1 MIEIF
6 RYVFPG
12 MMLMWIFFIA
22 QNAMS
27 DILNEKGQ
35 KTLYRLLGSTASVT
49 QVLLSKV
56 LHCFL
61 LCLISEFLLI
71 AATWA
76 IYHIS
81 WGNPLTLLLILALAN
96 LAFTGIVAVVYAL
109 AKNKVQAD
117 AIAVVIIMFS
127 TFLGGGMMP
136 FEQMPGFMQSIGS
149 FTVSRWAN
157 VGLHI
162 VMYSNPLIEL
172 LKPSLVLLTIGL
184 LSTLVGIVCFKKRI
198 ESGELS

>member
-27 DILNEKGQ
+27 DILNERSQ
-35 KTLYRLLGSTASVT
+35 KTLYRLLGSTASVN
-49 QVLLSKV
+49 QVLLSKI

-76 IYHIS
+76 IYGIS

-96 LAFTGIVAVVYAL
+96 LAFTGIVAAVYAL
-109 AKNKVQAD
+109 ARSKPQAD

-127 TFLGGGMMP
+127 TFLGGGMIP
-136 FEQMPGFMQSIGS
+136 FSEMPGFMQTIGN
-149 FTVSRWAN
+149 FTVNRWAN
-157 VGLHI
+157 LGLHV
-162 VMYSNPLIEL
+162 VMFTKPLIEL
-172 LKPSLVLLTIGL
+172 LKPSLILLAIGL
-184 LSTLVGIVCFKKRI
+184 LSTLLGIVCFKKRI